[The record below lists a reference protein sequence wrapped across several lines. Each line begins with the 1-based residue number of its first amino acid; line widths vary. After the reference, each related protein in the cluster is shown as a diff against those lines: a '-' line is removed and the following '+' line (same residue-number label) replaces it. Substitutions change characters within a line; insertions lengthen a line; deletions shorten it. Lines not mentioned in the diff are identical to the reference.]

1 MPRTE
6 SSRFTIRT
14 EGDATLIEIRP
25 ARPELAFLAAA
36 VLLGGLFG
44 LPGLA
49 VLLNPARHDPLSL
62 AAAGFALLVLLL
74 AGWALWRALRGRRP
88 RSLRLDASGL
98 CLAGDCL
105 PWSILGN
112 RHVRLPEAARPAPAP
127 GIHGLAAAIAAR
139 QRAAEAQLLQERH
152 DGAPPLLLAGGLEA
166 GTAEKLRAALDAA
179 AARHAPQ

>member
-1 MPRTE
+1 MRRTE
-6 SSRFTIRT
+6 SSRFTIQT

-49 VLLNPARHDPLSL
+49 VLLDPARHDPLSL
-62 AAAGFALLVLLL
+62 AAAGLALPVLLL
-74 AGWALWRALRGRRP
+74 AGWALRRATRGRRP
-88 RSLRLDASGL
+88 RRLRLDASGL
-98 CLAGDCL
+98 HLAADHL
-105 PWSILGN
+105 PWAAMGE
-112 RHVRLPEAARPAPAP
+112 RHVLLPDAGRPAPAP

-139 QRAAEAQLLQERH
+139 QRAAEAQLLQERR
-152 DGAPPLLLAGGLEA
+152 DGAPPLLLASGLEA
-166 GTAEKLRAALDAA
+166 GTAERLRAALDAA

>member
-74 AGWALWRALRGRRP
+74 AGWALWRALRGRSP
-88 RSLRLDASGL
+88 HSLRLDASGL
-98 CLAGDCL
+98 SLAGDCL
-105 PWSILGN
+105 PWSTLGR
-112 RHVRLPEAARPAPAP
+112 RHVWLPEAARPTPTP

-139 QRAAEAQLLQERH
+139 QRAAEARL
-152 DGAPPLLLAGGLEA
+152 
-166 GTAEKLRAALDAA
+166 
-179 AARHAPQ
+179 

>member
-1 MPRTE
+1 MRRTE

-25 ARPELAFLAAA
+25 ARPDPAFLAAA

-44 LPGLA
+44 LPALA

-62 AAAGFALLVLLL
+62 AAAGLALLVLLL
-74 AGWALWRALRGRRP
+74 AGWALRRALRGRRP

-98 CLAGDCL
+98 CLAEECL
-105 PWSILGN
+105 PWSALGP
-112 RHVRLPEAARPAPAP
+112 RHVRLPEAARAGPGS

-139 QRAAEAQLLQERH
+139 QQAAEAQLLQDRR
-152 DGAPPLLLAGGLEA
+152 DGASPLLLASGLEA
-166 GTAEKLRAALDAA
+166 GTAERLRAALDAA
-179 AARHAPQ
+179 AARHVPQ

>member
-74 AGWALWRALRGRRP
+74 AGWALWRALRGRSP
-88 RSLRLDASGL
+88 HSLRLDASGL
-98 CLAGDCL
+98 WLAGDCL
-105 PWSILGN
+105 PWSALGQ
-112 RHVRLPEAARPAPAP
+112 RHVWLPEAARPAPTP

-139 QRAAEAQLLQERH
+139 QRAAEARLLQDRR
-152 DGAPPLLLAGGLEA
+152 DGAPPLLLASGLEA
-166 GTAEKLRAALDAA
+166 GTAEQLRAALDAA
-179 AARHAPQ
+179 AASFTPQ

>member
-1 MPRTE
+1 MPRTP

-14 EGDATLIEIRP
+14 EGDATLIDIRP
-25 ARPELAFLAAA
+25 ARPEPSFLAAA

-74 AGWALWRALRGRRP
+74 AGGALWRALRGRRP
-88 RSLRLDASGL
+88 RSLRLDAGGL
-98 CLAGDCL
+98 SLAGERL
-105 PWSILGN
+105 PWPILGE
-112 RHVRLPEAARPAPAP
+112 RHVRLPETARPVSGP

-139 QRAAEAQLLQERH
+139 QHAAEAQLLQERR

-166 GTAEKLRAALDAA
+166 GTAEQLRAALDAA